1 MCYLC
6 SENKNS
12 TAMKN
17 KVLYTSLVIAFISF
31 IVMIALLI
39 SLILPFDIDTKAVL
53 MLLSVAAGVI
63 FGFSLFIII
72 MIGFKNSNWG
82 DDLG

>member
-1 MCYLC
+1 
-6 SENKNS
+6 
-12 TAMKN
+12 MKN

-53 MLLSVAAGVI
+53 MFLSVAAGVI
-63 FGFSLFIII
+63 FAFSLSIII
-72 MIGFKNSNWG
+72 MIGFH
-82 DDLG
+82 

>member
-1 MCYLC
+1 
-6 SENKNS
+6 
-12 TAMKN
+12 MKN